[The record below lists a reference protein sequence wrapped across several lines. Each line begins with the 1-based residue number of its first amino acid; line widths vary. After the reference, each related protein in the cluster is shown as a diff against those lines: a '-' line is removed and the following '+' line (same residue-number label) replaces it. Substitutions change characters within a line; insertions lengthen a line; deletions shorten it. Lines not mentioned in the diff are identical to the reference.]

1 MFQYITLLFVV
12 VYVSS
17 PYSVMNRAKFINS
30 NSFYLDTLMMKE
42 NIHVYLD
49 ISLNF
54 EDILNIL
61 LLLCCTRFILTGYYC
76 YICA

>member
-30 NSFYLDTLMMKE
+30 NSCYLDTLMMKE

-61 LLLCCTRFILTGYYC
+61 LLLYMLY
-76 YICA
+76 